1 MNTPVDSMTT
11 KTERKTGFGYGPAS
25 LSRSSRIKLAI
36 VSLGVLTIGIAGWTT
51 MTWVRSANEI
61 AGITRY
67 TVTAQSFS
75 VLLSEK
81 GELSASNSTDIIS
94 KVEGRTT
101 IISLI
106 PEGTQV
112 KEGDLLIVLAS
123 DQIDERM
130 QRYEEK
136 ETNTITAFEA
146 SRTELEIQR
155 DKNASDIRKA
165 QLRIELNKLELEKY
179 EKGVWTQ
186 IRKDARIAIDQ
197 AKITLERRTQDFE
210 AGKQLRER
218 DFITKTE
225 YDEYEFNHQKAIW
238 NLEKAEKA
246 KEVLERYTHV
256 ADLRQRQSDVEE
268 AIKEFGRTQKNAEAE
283 ETKKTRSLEGK
294 KKELDLIRNQLVK
307 IREQKK
313 NCNIYAP
320 NNGFVVYYSGGG
332 RHFMSSDNQIREGA
346 TVHERQILLSL
357 PDTSEMMVIVRV
369 HEAKTDKLEIGQRTK
384 IKIEGIPGK
393 QFAGTVTKIAAL
405 ADSSNRWLNPDLK
418 EYETEITLDPS
429 DVPLKP
435 GVTAYVEIMVET
447 VDHKLAIPVQA
458 IYSKNARRYVFR
470 KGGANADFVEVK
482 LGAIGTNWAE
492 VVEGLAARDQILLA
506 FGNEEK
512 RAIPDLGID
521 NRRSK
526 MGGRAAKKLHKQS
539 GGSNSAMHGQHKG
552 NYQKNQS
559 HSGSNYQPKRG
570 NKSSTSS
577 NSHQGK

>member
-1 MNTPVDSMTT
+1 MDTPVDSITP
-11 KTERKTGFGYGPAS
+11 KTGRKTGIGYGPAS
-25 LSRSSRIKLAI
+25 LSRPSRIKLTI
-36 VSLGVLTIGIAGWTT
+36 VSVGVLVIGFTGWTT
-51 MTWVRSANEI
+51 MNWVRSANEI
-61 AGITRY
+61 AGIIRY
-67 TVTAQSFS
+67 TVSEQSFS

-94 KVEGRTT
+94 RVEGRAT

-112 KEGDLLIVLAS
+112 KEGDLLIELAS
-123 DQIDERM
+123 DQIDARM
-130 QRYEEK
+130 QQDELK
-136 ETNTITAFEA
+136 EANAITAYEA
-146 SRTELEIQR
+146 SRTELDIQR

-165 QLRIELNKLELEKY
+165 QLRIELNELELEKY
-179 EKGVWTQ
+179 EKGEWTQ
-186 IRKDARIAIDQ
+186 KRKDARIAIDQ

-218 DFITKTE
+218 DFITQTE
-225 YDEYEFNHQKAIW
+225 YDEYEFDHQKAIW
-238 NLEKAEKA
+238 DLEKAEKA
-246 KEVLERYTHV
+246 KEVLEKYTHV
-256 ADLRQRQSDVEE
+256 AALRQRQSDVEE
-268 AIKEFGRTQKNAEAE
+268 ALKEFDRIQKNAVAE

-294 KKELDLIRNQLVK
+294 KKELDLIRDQLAK
-307 IREQKK
+307 LREQKK
-313 NCNIYAP
+313 NCSIYAP

-332 RHFMSSDNQIREGA
+332 RHHFMSSDNQIREGA

-369 HEAKTDKLEIGQRTK
+369 HEAKTDKLEIGQRVT

-393 QFAGTVTKIAAL
+393 QFTGSVTKIAAL

-435 GVTAYVEIMVET
+435 GVTAYAEIMVET

-470 KGGANADFVEVK
+470 SGGTKADFVEVK

-492 VVEGLAARDQILLA
+492 VVEGLTINDQILLA

-521 NRRSK
+521 KRRSK
-526 MGGRAAKKLHKQS
+526 MGGRAAKRMRKP
-539 GGSNSAMHGQHKG
+539 GGSKSAMHGQRKG
-552 NYQKNQS
+552 SYPNNQS
-559 HSGSNYQPKRG
+559 NSGSNDQPKHG
-570 NKSSTSS
+570 KKSSTSS